1 MTDSSRVRF
10 TRLRGLMRKEMLA
23 LARDLHGLAALFVMP
38 LLFIVIMTLA
48 LQDQYK
54 VPPLPRA
61 YAVLNH
67 DAGAP
72 ARALLARWRGSYG
85 AAENLPADWQGA
97 LTSGR
102 LGYVLVI
109 DPGFS
114 KALTALTQGAGGA
127 RIHLMAEPGISP
139 AVLLVAEASLE
150 RAVGE
155 MRAQL
160 LMAELSGLSQPSGP
174 TAQSLV
180 QVQRFAAG
188 PRPTAVQQNVPAW
201 LVFGMFF
208 VVAALATLFV
218 EERRCGALS
227 RLLNLGVTPGQLLLS
242 KALPYLGVN
251 AVQALLMLAV
261 GVWLVP
267 LLGGQALS
275 LAGVHLGALA
285 LMLACISA
293 AAVGVALLLAVVLR
307 TSAQALAVGPLLNVL
322 MAAIG
327 GIMVPTFFMPAAMQN
342 LAHWSPM
349 NWALE
354 GLLTVMVRGG
364 GVAALAPQAL
374 SLLGLAAVTLVAASL
389 LLRRQL
395 RP

>member
-1 MTDSSRVRF
+1 
-10 TRLRGLMRKEMLA
+10 
-23 LARDLHGLAALFVMP
+23 
-38 LLFIVIMTLA
+38 MTLA
-48 LQDQYK
+48 LQDQYE
-54 VPPLPRA
+54 VPPLPRS

-67 DAGAP
+67 DTGAP
-72 ARALLARWRGSYG
+72 VRALLARWRDAHG
-85 AAENLPADWQGA
+85 AAQTLPPDWQGA
-97 LTSGR
+97 LSSGR

-114 KALTALTQGAGGA
+114 RTLTALAQSAGGA
-127 RIHLMAEPGISP
+127 RIHLVAEPGISP
-139 AVLLVAEASLE
+139 AVLLVAEAGLE

-155 MRAQL
+155 LRAQL
-160 LMAELSGLSQPSGP
+160 LMATLSGLASPSGP
-174 TAQSLV
+174 TEQSLV
-180 QVQRFAAG
+180 QVRRFAAG

-227 RLLNLGVTPGQLLLS
+227 RLFSIGVSPGELLLS

-275 LAGVHLGALA
+275 LSGVHLGALA
-285 LMLACISA
+285 VMLACTSA
-293 AAVGVALLLAVVLR
+293 AAVSVALLLAVVLR

-327 GIMVPTFFMPAAMQN
+327 GIMVPTFFMPATMQR

-364 GVAALAPQAL
+364 DVAALAPQAL
-374 SLLGLAAVTLVAASL
+374 PLLGLAAICLIAASL